1 MHQKRYVLMIL
12 SYLFWSF
19 RSERIEWNFL
29 ARTFSHIE
37 AAVCVRIFNFF
48 LFLFLYL
55 IRILRNFLSHNFDYL
70 HFHVMTESY
79 SIVGKQAAN
88 LRKKSI
94 ILRTLH
100 LIEIGSVNSEKW
112 YYIPNM
118 SLLNVVELILLK
130 FIIISRVTKCKLD
143 VLWSGY
149 VEVSCYQSNSIPIL
163 IKPREFLDRLKGF

>member
-1 MHQKRYVLMIL
+1 MIL

-19 RSERIEWNFL
+19 CGERIEWNFL
-29 ARTFSHIE
+29 AWTSSHIE

-55 IRILRNFLSHNFDYL
+55 IRILRNFLSHKFDCL
-70 HFHVMTESY
+70 HFHVKTESY
-79 SIVGKQAAN
+79 CIVGKQAAN

-100 LIEIGSVNSEKW
+100 LIEIGSVNSEKLC
-112 YYIPNM
+112 YIPIM
-118 SLLNVVELILLK
+118 GLLNVVELILLK